1 MESPNPPY
9 GSFVPRGRSRLA
21 ADAARL
27 PIRVRLALGID
38 DYVIALLDS
47 LVTLCAIVEE
57 DTGTPLLERLEAAE
71 AEFPAV
77 EGPVEWITDGLN
89 HLSGPTLADW
99 VDKLSKPDRRKVLNR
114 ALGAATYNTLREG
127 LREDARIVLTAIQR
141 GTEFL
146 QPWAVVIDD
155 AISTLT
161 ADQRRELAAERLAG
175 MPLIEVVISIDALVG
190 TTLQEDLRLSRS
202 GANRARPM
210 VASEVEV
217 VRDQVRAVVRTRSD
231 ENMTRLSRVLLRKIR
246 GARDALQYS
255 EDGVSQAANSLV
267 ELIDRLAREAF
278 SEEEVLR
285 WIDENGL
292 DPRDHIYLDLSGHQ
306 HPTKR
311 AQLLCLAWAGGP
323 VRDDPEAFNI
333 QKLAAFALLNV
344 RNQLQKLKHADEA
357 IEEEMAMLY
366 SLLCVIEGTTTL
378 IVRGCWALAEPGRL
392 GELRSRL
399 SA

>member
-1 MESPNPPY
+1 MEPPDPPY
-9 GSFVPRGRSRLA
+9 GNFVPRGRSRLA

-57 DTGTPLLERLEAAE
+57 DTGIPLLERLEAAE
-71 AEFPAV
+71 VEFPAV
-77 EGPVEWITDGLN
+77 EGTVDWITDGLN

-99 VDKLSKPDRRKVLNR
+99 ADKLSKPDRRKVLNR
-114 ALGAATYNTLREG
+114 ALGTATYNTLREG
-127 LREDARIVLTAIQR
+127 LREDARIVLTAIHR
-141 GTEFL
+141 GTEFF

-190 TTLQEDLRLSRS
+190 TTLQDDLRLSRP

-217 VRDQVRAVVRTRSD
+217 VKDQVRAVVRTRSD

-267 ELIDRLAREAF
+267 ELIDRLVRESF

-285 WIDENGL
+285 WLDENGL
-292 DPRDHIYLDLSGHQ
+292 DPRDHLYPDPSGRQ

-323 VRDDPEAFNI
+323 VRADPEAFDI

-366 SLLCVIEGTTTL
+366 SLLNVIEGTTTL
-378 IVRGCWALAEPGRL
+378 IVRGCWALAEPARL